1 MKGTVMTMPIATRMV
16 SMDDRRTMAIIMV
29 VSLAAFIVSVI
40 VDTYYNHKTVNVG
53 HCNHAKHIM
62 DIRPNMAIRMMLMIT
77 MTMGMAIPTSAAV
90 IHYENSIITQNQITA
105 TIQAFTAYYGIE
117 SFTTQQGDN
126 VHASLLKSFQ
136 GSAHET
142 VRITYVDSEG
152 RFRDGSI
159 VITSGKM
166 TLYASDSYVS
176 TRLPT
181 TSTLRTNTID
191 SI

>member
-1 MKGTVMTMPIATRMV
+1 MKGTVMTMPIATRMAG
-16 SMDDRRTMAIIMV
+16 MDDRRMVATIMV
-29 VSLAAFIVSVI
+29 ISLVAFIISAI
-40 VDTYYNHKTVNVG
+40 MDAYCNRKAMNVG
-53 HCNHAKHIM
+53 HCNHAKYIM
-62 DIRPNMAIRMMLMIT
+62 DIRPNMAMRMMLMIT
-77 MTMGMAIPTSAAV
+77 ITMTAIPASLSA

-105 TIQAFTAYYGIE
+105 TTQAFTAYYGIE

-126 VHASLLKSFQ
+126 VNASLVKSFQ

>member
-1 MKGTVMTMPIATRMV
+1 MLIATRMV
-16 SMDDRRTMAIIMV
+16 SMDDRHMMAIIMV
-29 VSLAAFIVSVI
+29 VSLVAFIISAIVSVCCNRKI
-40 VDTYYNHKTVNVG
+40 MNVG

-62 DIRPNMAIRMMLMIT
+62 DIRPNMAIRMMLMVV
-77 MTMGMAIPTSAAV
+77 MAMGMAIPASLSA

-105 TIQAFTAYYGIE
+105 TTQAFTTYYGIE

-126 VHASLLKSFQ
+126 VNASLVKSFQ

-159 VITSGKM
+159 VMASGKM

-176 TRLPT
+176 ASLPT
-181 TSTLRTNTID
+181 TSTVRTDAID

>member
-1 MKGTVMTMPIATRMV
+1 MPIATRMV
-16 SMDDRRTMAIIMV
+16 SMDDRRMMAIIMV
-29 VSLAAFIVSVI
+29 VSLVAIIVSFIV
-40 VDTYYNHKTVNVG
+40 DAYCNHKTMNVG
-53 HCNHAKHIM
+53 RCNHAKYVM
-62 DIRPNMAIRMMLMIT
+62 DIRPNMAIRMMLMVV
-77 MTMGMAIPTSAAV
+77 MTMGMAIPASITV
-90 IHYENSIITQNQITA
+90 IDYGNSIITQNQITA
-105 TIQAFTAYYGIE
+105 TTQAFTTYYGIE

-126 VHASLLKSFQ
+126 VNASLVKSFQ

-159 VITSGKM
+159 VMTSGKM

-176 TRLPT
+176 ASLPT
-181 TSTLRTNTID
+181 TSTVRTEAID